1 MASIIRPII
10 GSSTTTWVSAGFTAA
25 DFNSLANG
33 SLVVAASA
41 IAQSANLDDFLDV
54 SFSLVVGGTTT
65 AASFLA
71 LYLFPLNQDGTTYG
85 DATGTGSAL
94 PGVSYWMTNTFAKI
108 GVTSGNAI
116 VGSFPRVFVGDLASD
131 FKLGIVN
138 NLGVALN
145 ASAAAVAKYLTINT
159 NGNG

>member
-10 GSSTTTWVSAGFTAA
+10 GSSTTAWQSAGFTAA
-25 DFNSLANG
+25 NFNSLANG
-33 SLVVAASA
+33 SFVLAASA
-41 IAQSANLDDFLDV
+41 VAQSSNLDDYLDL

-65 AASFLA
+65 AASFLS
-71 LYLFPLNQDGTTYG
+71 LYLLPLNQDGTTYG
-85 DATGTGSAL
+85 DATATGSTP
-94 PGVSYWMTNTFAKI
+94 PGASYWMTNAFPAVGI
-108 GVTSGNAI
+108 TSGNAI
-116 VGSFPRVFVGDLASD
+116 VGSFPRVFIGDLASD

-145 ASAAAVAKYLTINT
+145 ASAAAAVKYLTINT

>member
-1 MASIIRPII
+1 MASIIRPTI
-10 GSSTTTWVSAGFTAA
+10 GSSTTTWQSAGFTAT

-33 SLVVAASA
+33 SFVLAASA
-41 IAQSANLDDFLDV
+41 IAQSTNLDDFIEV

-65 AASFLA
+65 AASFLS
-71 LYLFPLNQDGTTYG
+71 LYVAPLNQDGSTYG
-85 DATGTGSAL
+85 DATATGSGI
-94 PGVSYWMTNTFAKI
+94 PGASYWMTNAFTKI
-108 GVTSGNAI
+108 GITNGNAI
-116 VGSFPRVFVGDLASD
+116 VGSFPRVFIGDLASD

>member
-10 GSSTTTWVSAGFTAA
+10 GSSTITWQSAGFTAT

-33 SLVVAASA
+33 SFVLAASA
-41 IAQSANLDDFLDV
+41 ITQSSNLDDYINA

-65 AASFLA
+65 AASYLT
-71 LYLFPLNQDGTTYG
+71 LYLFPLNQDGSTYG

-94 PGVSYWMTNTFAKI
+94 PAPSYWMTNAYAKI
-108 GVTSGNAI
+108 GISNGNAI
-116 VGSFPRVFVGDLASD
+116 VGSFPRVFIGDLASD
-131 FKLGIVN
+131 FKLGIAN

-145 ASAAAVAKYLTINT
+145 ASAAAVVKYLTINT